1 MSEKKNV
8 QYEELCPEPMTG
20 ALEVHRLLLDWYEQH
35 KRALPWREIDN
46 PYHVLVSEI
55 MLQQTQ
61 VDRVIPKY
69 LTWLERYPTLEALA
83 AAPTSDVIR
92 DWAGLGYNRRAVNLQ
107 RLAQQVTEQLGGKL
121 PATIPELIALPGIG
135 RYTAGAVA
143 CFGFRAQVAT
153 VDTNIR
159 RVLERV
165 FCGNLEPELGERKVL
180 ELAETVL
187 PDGEAYNWNQALMDL
202 GATICTAAAPD
213 CPRCPLAGVCR
224 ARPQFDALRYPD
236 GMAQATLW
244 GESSA
249 PVRLKRK
256 TDKPKSAQEKLPF
269 TATRRY
275 FRGRIVESLRALPP
289 HETLSLLVLGP
300 AIKPDFS
307 AQSPAD
313 RAWLL
318 ELVHGLAKD
327 GLVRVVVPQAE
338 NRIAE
343 VKATYTTVSEENQYD
358 SEWES
363 IRVMLP

>member
-8 QYEELCPEPMTG
+8 QHEGLCPEPMMG

-35 KRALPWREIDN
+35 KRDLPWREIDN

-244 GESSA
+244 GEVPA

-256 TDKPKSAQEKLPF
+256 ADKPKSVQDKLPF

-275 FRGRIVESLRALPP
+275 FRGRIVESLRALLP

-307 AQSPAD
+307 VQSPAD

-343 VKATYTTVSEENQYD
+343 VKATYTAVSEENQYD